1 MFSGRRLTIFDDN
14 LNNGIVYGKV
24 GIIQKYHLRSRGG
37 APGSVSA
44 DAVGDALG
52 LHRKTK
58 GTFLF

>member
-1 MFSGRRLTIFDDN
+1 MITLTMALCI
-14 LNNGIVYGKV
+14 NGNV

-37 APGSVSA
+37 APGSVST